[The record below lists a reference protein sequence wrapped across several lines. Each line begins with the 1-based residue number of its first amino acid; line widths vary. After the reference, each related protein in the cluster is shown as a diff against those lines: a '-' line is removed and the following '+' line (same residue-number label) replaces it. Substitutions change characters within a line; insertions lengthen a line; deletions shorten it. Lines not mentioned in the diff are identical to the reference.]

1 MSNFCNETNA
11 NCSNCVDIWS
21 CLLDSESIFFLF
33 FLHPGKMRTPM
44 PGASA
49 NHGNTALFS
58 WIAISPPWINRAGA
72 KSKPWINPLCQ
83 TAWTSQ
89 LWCDGPLLSFLG
101 EEAHED
107 EKTPT
112 RNNQPES
119 FRPRCGERISH
130 MAASLKWK
138 KEKEKSCDMTACGR
152 FPLADASEEIS
163 ACLHNE
169 KRHIPVGRALSEL
182 PNQACV
188 S

>member
-1 MSNFCNETNA
+1 MKLMPIALIVLTFGAVYLILNQF
-11 NCSNCVDIWS
+11 
-21 CLLDSESIFFLF
+21 FFLF
-33 FLHPGKMRTPM
+33 LLFLNPGKMRTPM

-58 WIAISPPWINRAGA
+58 WIAIFPPWVNRAGA

-107 EKTPT
+107 EKNPT

-119 FRPRCGERISH
+119 FHPRCGERISH
-130 MAASLKWK
+130 MAASCFFKVEK
-138 KEKEKSCDMTACGR
+138 KK
-152 FPLADASEEIS
+152 I
-163 ACLHNE
+163 HV
-169 KRHIPVGRALSEL
+169 IWQPVRALSRMPPRRFRPTQWKETHTCG
-182 PNQACV
+182 QSFIGAT
-188 S
+188 